1 MLAIIGHHGNE
12 NQSNSELYHLKPME
26 WLTSKRE
33 RERERNAGEDVKKK
47 EPFVHC

>member
-1 MLAIIGHHGNE
+1 MLDITGHQGNE

-26 WLTSKRE
+26 WLSSKRE
-33 RERERNAGEDVKKK
+33 RERIAGDDVKKK